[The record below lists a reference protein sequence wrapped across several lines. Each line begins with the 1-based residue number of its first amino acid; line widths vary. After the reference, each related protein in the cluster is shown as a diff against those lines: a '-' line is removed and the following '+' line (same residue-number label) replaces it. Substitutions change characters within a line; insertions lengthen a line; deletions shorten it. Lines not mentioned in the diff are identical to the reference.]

1 MKNFRRA
8 FLYNN
13 SHHQISV
20 SEITDN
26 TPYYST
32 CILEY
37 GEGEWGL
44 ERSVFLKNVEKP
56 FLIIFIPFEKI
67 YPGNI

>member
-1 MKNFRRA
+1 MTVNLF
-8 FLYNN
+8 FPVHLMYYI
-13 SHHQISV
+13 HQSFTRYIA
-20 SEITDN
+20 
-26 TPYYST
+26 
-32 CILEY
+32 LK
-37 GEGEWGL
+37 L